1 MSGVYIIRDF
11 KGQFVF
17 SGNCERLLGDLAE
30 GFWNSRNY
38 ELRMKLYNDGG
49 DSGEAWNF
57 DLLKVYFMGDYKQ
70 LNEYTITITSSLLQS
85 NVLLSFCVIQQ
96 RTFIQ

>member
-1 MSGVYIIRDF
+1 MF
-11 KGQFVF
+11 P
-17 SGNCERLLGDLAE
+17 GNCERLLGDLAE

-49 DSGEAWNF
+49 YSGSAWNF

-70 LNEYTITITSSLLQS
+70 LNEYFNERVVTCSNLSGKKGVWLSSGQTKT
-85 NVLLSFCVIQQ
+85 VQ
-96 RTFIQ
+96 